1 MNKVEVRKWIPEI
14 LAAGK
19 SVWINSTGYSM
30 YPTLKPS
37 DKLKVEPI
45 GFSFIKVGD
54 IIAFEHNGVFIAH
67 RVVEIQRN
75 ENTFIPIAKGDSVFK
90 VIEVI
95 TEDNYLGKIT
105 ARNRNGKDQFIFPR
119 HKIGSW
125 YTFYC
130 WSRKKLNGYLQVL
143 TNNSF
148 PCLF

>member
-45 GFSFIKVGD
+45 GFSFIQVGD
-54 IIAFEHNGVFIAH
+54 IIAFELYGVFIAH
-67 RVVEIQRN
+67 RVVKIQRN
-75 ENTFIPIAKGDSVFK
+75 ENTSIPITKGDSVFK
-90 VIEVI
+90 IYEVI

-105 ARNRNGKDQFIFPR
+105 ARNRNGKEQFIFPK
-119 HKIGSW
+119 HKIAGLH
-125 YTFYC
+125 TFYC
-130 WSRKKLNGYLQVL
+130 WSRKNLKGYFNILK
-143 TNNSF
+143 F
-148 PCLF
+148 